1 MSHRENRKESSMPQ
15 IIRFLALPALVP
27 IFFFAVASMPVE
39 VLGCR
44 NRGLLAVMIALAG
57 ALAALGAMII
67 GTKGRIRR
75 DPQAHWWVIS
85 ALVLAIPAIAVLFI
99 AYGN

>member
-1 MSHRENRKESSMPQ
+1 MNR

-27 IFFFAVASMPVE
+27 IFFFAVAATPVE

-57 ALAALGAMII
+57 ALAALGAAIM
-67 GTKGRIRR
+67 GAKGRIQR
-75 DPQAHWWVIS
+75 DAQAHWWAIS
-85 ALVLAIPAIAVLFI
+85 ALVLAIPAVAIILI
-99 AYGN
+99 AYGE

>member
-1 MSHRENRKESSMPQ
+1 MNP

-27 IFFFAVASMPVE
+27 IFFFAVAATPVE

-44 NRGLLAVMIALAG
+44 NRGLLAGMVALAG
-57 ALAALGAMII
+57 ALGALGAAIM

-75 DPQAHWWVIS
+75 DPQASWWIIS
-85 ALVLAIPAIAVLFI
+85 ALVLAIPAVTILLTA
-99 AYGN
+99 